1 MHHGPASDLT
11 PDSGFVVATGVE
23 CSAPVIA
30 GGLRRDE
37 LRLTGHW
44 DRYAEDFAIT
54 AAMGIRHLRFG
65 IPFHVVSADPD
76 RLDWAWTDAALGA
89 LFDAGLEPIAD
100 MLHFGVS
107 DDLWGIGDPR
117 LPARHAA
124 FVEAFV
130 HRYPQVRY
138 FTPVN
143 EPWITAQMSAGS
155 GAWNERKSDAPSTVA
170 ALDNAVACAVTGM
183 EIIRAC
189 RPDAAFL
196 QSEACE
202 RWIAGTPEVEEEAAL
217 LNDLRFLAFELTY
230 GRPPG
235 ELATEWLLSN
245 GMPERR
251 LAWFAD
257 HGSDAGCIV
266 GHDYYPGNERVI
278 FAPGRSRVR
287 EPLEGYASVAREYHA
302 RLQLPFLLAETN
314 TDAEHASAWLTH
326 CWNDALAL
334 CEEGLPIRGICW
346 YSLTDQVDWDT
357 GLREAND
364 RVNSLG
370 LVDLDRR
377 MRPVGEL
384 YAHLA
389 REAAAGR
396 FEPIRPNAS

>member
-100 MLHFGVS
+100 LLHFGVP

-143 EPWITAQMSAGS
+143 EP
-155 GAWNERKSDAPSTVA
+155 
-170 ALDNAVACAVTGM
+170 
-183 EIIRAC
+183 
-189 RPDAAFL
+189 
-196 QSEACE
+196 
-202 RWIAGTPEVEEEAAL
+202 
-217 LNDLRFLAFELTY
+217 
-230 GRPPG
+230 
-235 ELATEWLLSN
+235 
-245 GMPERR
+245 
-251 LAWFAD
+251 
-257 HGSDAGCIV
+257 
-266 GHDYYPGNERVI
+266 
-278 FAPGRSRVR
+278 
-287 EPLEGYASVAREYHA
+287 
-302 RLQLPFLLAETN
+302 
-314 TDAEHASAWLTH
+314 
-326 CWNDALAL
+326 
-334 CEEGLPIRGICW
+334 
-346 YSLTDQVDWDT
+346 
-357 GLREAND
+357 
-364 RVNSLG
+364 
-370 LVDLDRR
+370 
-377 MRPVGEL
+377 
-384 YAHLA
+384 
-389 REAAAGR
+389 
-396 FEPIRPNAS
+396 